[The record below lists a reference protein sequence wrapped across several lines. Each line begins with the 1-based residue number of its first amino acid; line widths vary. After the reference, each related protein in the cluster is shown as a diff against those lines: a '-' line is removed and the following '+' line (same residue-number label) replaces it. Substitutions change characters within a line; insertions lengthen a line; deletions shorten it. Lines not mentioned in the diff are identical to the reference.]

1 MSRDF
6 ITTWTGKRFN
16 PLKPDAT
23 KVDIRDIAHALSQ
36 LCRFGGHCTKFYS
49 VAEHSI
55 LVSRMVPPEE
65 ELAALLHD
73 AAEAYIGDMVTPLKK
88 HMKQF
93 CDAEKPVLETIFSA
107 LNVLMS
113 EDYMIKEADHSAFL
127 LEAHALLSN
136 TEGIPESDVS
146 EKIHCYSPKEA
157 EENFLKRY
165 YELVEGYKTRG

>member
-65 ELAALLHD
+65 ELAALEEAPVEGEMPEVIGEEKTEGEGEAGVD
-73 AAEAYIGDMVTPLKK
+73 GEKDSAAEESSKK
-88 HMKQF
+88 
-93 CDAEKPVLETIFSA
+93 E
-107 LNVLMS
+107 
-113 EDYMIKEADHSAFL
+113 
-127 LEAHALLSN
+127 
-136 TEGIPESDVS
+136 
-146 EKIHCYSPKEA
+146 
-157 EENFLKRY
+157 
-165 YELVEGYKTRG
+165 